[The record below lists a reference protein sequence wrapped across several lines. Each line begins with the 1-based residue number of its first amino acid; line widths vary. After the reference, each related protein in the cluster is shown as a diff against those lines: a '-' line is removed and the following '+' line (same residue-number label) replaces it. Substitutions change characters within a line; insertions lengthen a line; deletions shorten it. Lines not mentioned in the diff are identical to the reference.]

1 MPRSL
6 RTTASCGCLGAVLL
20 LGGCAVPPPSGPTVM
35 ALPGGGKTFAQFQ
48 QDDYSCRMYA
58 REAVGPVS
66 PHGQVNSQLATA
78 GIGTALGAAA
88 GAAIGAIAG
97 NAGAGTAIGA
107 ATGLAGGSA
116 VAANNTQQ
124 GAASM
129 QQTYNVAYTQCMYSK
144 GNSVQPPPPPYAA
157 AYPAYPY
164 PGYYA
169 GPNVSLGFGFVGGG
183 GRWH

>member
-1 MPRSL
+1 
-6 RTTASCGCLGAVLL
+6 
-20 LGGCAVPPPSGPTVM
+20 M
-35 ALPGGGKTFAQFQ
+35 ALPGPGKTFAQFQ
-48 QDDYSCRMYA
+48 QEDYSCRMYA
-58 REAVGPVS
+58 QQAVGPVS
-66 PHGQVNSQLATA
+66 AQGQVNSQFTQAGLGTLA
-78 GIGTALGAAA
+78 GAAA

-116 VAANNTQQ
+116 YAANNTQR

-129 QQTYNVAYTQCMYSK
+129 QQTYNVAYTQCMYSR
-144 GNSVQPPPPPYAA
+144 GNSVQPPPPPYAG
-157 AYPAYPY
+157 YPAYPGYAY

-183 GRWH
+183 GHWH